1 MKKKHNEIDHFFA
14 TTKRLSKFGALISKN
29 QNTMTT
35 FKKIVAA
42 GCAAVMLASCSITLP
57 VNATSNP
64 VGTKVGKS
72 SGNCFLGALCF
83 GVDAS
88 IQTAAKNG
96 GISKISTVDYQNK
109 NILNLIIT
117 HTCIVTGE

>member
-1 MKKKHNEIDHFFA
+1 
-14 TTKRLSKFGALISKN
+14 
-29 QNTMTT
+29 MTT
-35 FKKIVAA
+35 FKKVFAA

-72 SGNCFLGALCF
+72 SGNCYLSALCF

-96 GISKISTVDYQNK
+96 GISKISTVDYTNK

-117 HTCIVTGE
+117 HETTVTGE

>member
-1 MKKKHNEIDHFFA
+1 
-14 TTKRLSKFGALISKN
+14 
-29 QNTMTT
+29 MTT
-35 FKKIVAA
+35 FKTIFAT

-72 SGNCFLGALCF
+72 SGNCFLSFLCF

-96 GISKISTVDYQNK
+96 GISKISTVDYNNK
-109 NILNLIIT
+109 NVLNLIIT

>member
-1 MKKKHNEIDHFFA
+1 VKKKRIEIDHFFV
-14 TTKRLSKFGALISKN
+14 TDKRLSKFGALISKN

>member
-1 MKKKHNEIDHFFA
+1 MKKV
-14 TTKRLSKFGALISKN
+14 L
-29 QNTMTT
+29 
-35 FKKIVAA
+35 VAA
-42 GCAAVMLASCSITLP
+42 CAAVMLASCSITLP

-64 VGTKVGKS
+64 VGSKVGKS

-88 IQTAAKNG
+88 IQSAAKNG
-96 GISKISTVDYQNK
+96 GITKISTVDYTNK

-117 HTCIVTGE
+117 HECTVTGE